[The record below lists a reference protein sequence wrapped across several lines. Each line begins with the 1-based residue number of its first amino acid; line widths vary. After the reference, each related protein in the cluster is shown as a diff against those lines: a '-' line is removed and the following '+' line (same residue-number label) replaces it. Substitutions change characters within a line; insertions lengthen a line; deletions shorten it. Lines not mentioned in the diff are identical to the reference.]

1 MKPQIVELLLVNG
14 PAVRVCQLWI
24 FGTEKMKVVAEIEFF
39 RTNHARPA
47 GSAWKYTN
55 WGHKVVGGTSKLVNA
70 IGIRTCGLDIPTLDF
85 FAHPMW
91 KLETR
96 FGGRA

>member
-14 PAVRVCQLWI
+14 PAVWVCQLWI
-24 FGTEKMKVVAEIEFF
+24 FGTEIEKSMKMKVVAEIELF

-55 WGHKVVGGTSKLVNA
+55 CGHKVVGGTSKLVNA
-70 IGIRTCGLDIPTLDF
+70 IGIRTHGLDIPTFDF
-85 FAHPMW
+85 LHI
-91 KLETR
+91 
-96 FGGRA
+96 